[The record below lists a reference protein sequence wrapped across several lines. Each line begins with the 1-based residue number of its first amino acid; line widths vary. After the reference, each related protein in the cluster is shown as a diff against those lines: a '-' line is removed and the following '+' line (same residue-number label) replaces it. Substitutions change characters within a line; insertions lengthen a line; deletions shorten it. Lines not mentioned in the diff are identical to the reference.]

1 MGDTQARFEIM
12 FAFHVTGLPESL
24 LSLWSMKDLNE
35 YMDYFNDRANNKTRK
50 KKYTEGN
57 LGKIL

>member
-1 MGDTQARFEIM
+1 M
-12 FAFHVTGLPESL
+12 FAFHVAGLPESL

-35 YMDYFNDRANNKTRK
+35 YMDYFNDRSENKKRK

>member
-35 YMDYFNDRANNKTRK
+35 YMDYFNDRANNKNRK

>member
-35 YMDYFNDRANNKTRK
+35 YMDYFNDRSENKKRK

>member
-1 MGDTQARFEIM
+1 M

-35 YMDYFNDRANNKTRK
+35 YMDYFNDRSSNKKRK

>member
-1 MGDTQARFEIM
+1 LGDTQARFEIM

-35 YMDYFNDRANNKTRK
+35 YMDYFNDRSSNKKRK

>member
-24 LSLWSMKDLNE
+24 LGLWSMKDLNE
-35 YMDYFNDRANNKTRK
+35 YMDYFNDRANNKKRK